1 MDWEVAGTVATEEM
15 TRPIRRFL
23 VVLVGIGLAGTIG
36 FMVLEGWSVLD
47 AVYMT
52 VITLST
58 VGFGEIHPISAAGR
72 IFTIVLITAGVGAV
86 AYLFSTLSQ
95 YVVSG
100 ALTGSFR
107 SRRMQRTIDGLS
119 KHFIVCGYGR
129 VGQHVVTDLEDRG
142 RQCVIIES
150 DASVAERLGDRLVV
164 PGDAA
169 ADDTLRSAGIERAQG
184 LVAATGN
191 DADNLFI
198 TLSARSLN
206 PDILIVARANDP
218 ASEPKL
224 LRAGATHAIS
234 PFSISG
240 HRIASQLLNPSIT
253 DFLDVVMHSANLE
266 LWLEEVT
273 VAGGSDLDG
282 SDMEAAMLRLEVGAN
297 IIAIRRAEQRGFT
310 TVPRTGLQVRPGDV
324 MIALG
329 TREQLHALSKLAGH
343 DPTIPQ
349 PDGAKGR
356 AEQGQP
362 EGVSSSS

>member
-1 MDWEVAGTVATEEM
+1 M

-23 VVLVGIGLAGTIG
+23 VVLIGIVLAGTIG
-36 FMVLEGWSVLD
+36 FMALEGWSVLD
-47 AVYMT
+47 ALYMT

-107 SRRMQRTIDGLS
+107 SRRMQRTIDALS
-119 KHFIVCGYGR
+119 EHFIICGYGR
-129 VGQHVVTDLEDRG
+129 VGQHVVSDLEDRG
-142 RQCVIIES
+142 QRCVIIEPDS
-150 DASVAERLGDRLVV
+150 TTAERLADRLVV
-164 PGDAA
+164 IADA
-169 ADDTLRSAGIERAQG
+169 ADDDALRRAGVDRARG
-184 LVAATGN
+184 LVAATGD

-206 PDILIVARANDP
+206 PNLLIVARANDP

-253 DFLDVVMHSANLE
+253 DFLDVVTHSANLE
-266 LWLEEVT
+266 LLLEEVT
-273 VAGGSDLDG
+273 VAAGCNLEGK
-282 SDMEAAMLRLEVGAN
+282 DMETAMLRLEVGAN
-297 IIAIRRAEQRGFT
+297 IIAIRRAQERGFT
-310 TVPRTGLQVRPGDV
+310 TVPQTGLQVQPGDV
-324 MIALG
+324 MIAFG
-329 TREQLHALSKLAGH
+329 TPEQLHAVSKLAWH
-343 DPTIPQ
+343 DSSIPRPQ
-349 PDGAKGR
+349 TAKRGALR
-356 AEQGQP
+356 EQQP

>member
-1 MDWEVAGTVATEEM
+1 MPSEEM

-23 VVLVGIGLAGTIG
+23 VVLIGIGLAGTIG
-36 FMVLEGWSVLD
+36 FMTLEGWNVLD
-47 AVYMT
+47 ALYMT

-58 VGFGEIHPISAAGR
+58 VGFGEIHPISAAGK
-72 IFTIVLITAGVGAV
+72 IFIIVLITAGVGAV

-107 SRRMQRTIDGLS
+107 SRRMQRIIDALS
-119 KHFIVCGYGR
+119 GHFIVCGYGR
-129 VGQHVVTDLEDRG
+129 VGQHVVSDLEDRG
-142 RQCVIIES
+142 RRCVVIES
-150 DASVAERLGDRLVV
+150 DSTTAERLADRLVV
-164 PGDAA
+164 IGDAA
-169 ADDTLRSAGIERAQG
+169 DDDALRRAGINRARG
-184 LVAATGN
+184 LVAATGD

-206 PDILIVARANDP
+206 PNTLIVARANDP

-224 LRAGATHAIS
+224 LRAGATHVIS

-253 DFLDVVMHSANLE
+253 DFLDVVMHSADLE

-273 VAGGSDLDG
+273 VTAGSDLEG
-282 SDMEAAMLRLEVGAN
+282 KAMETAMLRLEVGAN
-297 IIAIRRAEQRGFT
+297 IIAIRRAEHRGFT
-310 TVPRTGLQVRPGDV
+310 TVPQTGLQVQSGDV

-329 TREQLHALSKLAGH
+329 TQEQLHALSRLAGH
-343 DPTIPQ
+343 DPTIPR
-349 PDGAKGR
+349 PPTAKGG
-356 AEQGQP
+356 AEREQS

>member
-1 MDWEVAGTVATEEM
+1 MPSEEM

-23 VVLVGIGLAGTIG
+23 VVLIGIGLAGTIG
-36 FMVLEGWSVLD
+36 FMTLEGWNVLD
-47 AVYMT
+47 ALYMT

-58 VGFGEIHPISAAGR
+58 VGFGEIHPISAAGK
-72 IFTIVLITAGVGAV
+72 IFIIVLITAGVGAV

-107 SRRMQRTIDGLS
+107 SRRMQRIIDALS
-119 KHFIVCGYGR
+119 GHFIVCGYGR
-129 VGQHVVTDLEDRG
+129 VGQHVVSDLEDRG
-142 RQCVIIES
+142 RRCVVIES
-150 DASVAERLGDRLVV
+150 DSTTAERLADRLVV
-164 PGDAA
+164 IGDAA
-169 ADDTLRSAGIERAQG
+169 DDDALRRAGINRARG
-184 LVAATGN
+184 LVAATGD

-206 PDILIVARANDP
+206 PNTLIVARANDP

-224 LRAGATHAIS
+224 LRAGATHVIS

-253 DFLDVVMHSANLE
+253 DFLDVVMHSADLE

-273 VAGGSDLDG
+273 VTAGSDLEG
-282 SDMEAAMLRLEVGAN
+282 KAMETAMLRLEVGAN
-297 IIAIRRAEQRGFT
+297 IIAIRRAQERGFT
-310 TVPRTGLQVRPGDV
+310 TVPQTGLQVQSGDV

-329 TREQLHALSKLAGH
+329 TQEQLHALSKLAGH
-343 DPTIPQ
+343 DPTIPRPQ
-349 PDGAKGR
+349 TAKR
-356 AEQGQP
+356 EAEREQS
-362 EGVSSSS
+362 EGVPSSS

>member
-1 MDWEVAGTVATEEM
+1 MPSEEM

-23 VVLVGIGLAGTIG
+23 VVLIGIGLAGTIG
-36 FMVLEGWSVLD
+36 FMTLEGWNVLD
-47 AVYMT
+47 ALYMT

-58 VGFGEIHPISAAGR
+58 VGFGEIHPISAAGK
-72 IFTIVLITAGVGAV
+72 IFIIVLITAGVGAV

-107 SRRMQRTIDGLS
+107 SRRMQRTIDALS
-119 KHFIVCGYGR
+119 GHFIVCGYGR
-129 VGQHVVTDLEDRG
+129 VGQHVVSDLEDRG
-142 RQCVIIES
+142 RRSVVIEHDS
-150 DASVAERLGDRLVV
+150 TTAERLADRLVV
-164 PGDAA
+164 IGDAA
-169 ADDTLRSAGIERAQG
+169 DDDTLRRAGIDRARG
-184 LVAATGN
+184 LVAATGD

-206 PDILIVARANDP
+206 PNTLIVARANDP

-224 LRAGATHAIS
+224 LRAGATHVIS

-253 DFLDVVMHSANLE
+253 DFLDVVMHSADLE

-273 VAGGSDLDG
+273 VTAGSDLEG
-282 SDMEAAMLRLEVGAN
+282 KAMETAMLRLEVGAN
-297 IIAIRRAEQRGFT
+297 IIAIRRAEHRGFT
-310 TVPRTGLQVRPGDV
+310 TVPQTGLQVQSGDV

-329 TREQLHALSKLAGH
+329 TQEQLHALSKLAGH
-343 DPTIPQ
+343 DPTIPR
-349 PDGAKGR
+349 PPTAKGG
-356 AEQGQP
+356 AEREQS

>member
-1 MDWEVAGTVATEEM
+1 M

-23 VVLVGIGLAGTIG
+23 IVLIGIGLAGTIG
-36 FMVLEGWSVLD
+36 FMLLEGWSVLD
-47 AVYMT
+47 ALYMT

-107 SRRMQRTIDGLS
+107 SRRMQRTIDALS
-119 KHFIVCGYGR
+119 EHFIICGYGR
-129 VGQHVVTDLEDRG
+129 VGHHVVSDLEERG
-142 RQCVIIES
+142 RRCVIIES
-150 DASVAERLGDRLVV
+150 DSATAERLAERLVV
-164 PGDAA
+164 IADA
-169 ADDTLRSAGIERAQG
+169 ADDDALRRAGIDRARG
-184 LVAATGN
+184 LVAATGS

-198 TLSARSLN
+198 TLSARSLSPN
-206 PDILIVARANDP
+206 LLIVARANDP

-253 DFLDVVMHSANLE
+253 DFLDLVTHSANLE

-282 SDMEAAMLRLEVGAN
+282 KAMEAAMLRLEVGAN
-297 IIAIRRAEQRGFT
+297 IIAIRRAAQRGFT
-310 TVPRTGLQVRPGDV
+310 TVPSAGLQVQPGDV

-329 TREQLHALSKLAGH
+329 TLEQLHALSKLAGY
-343 DPTIPQ
+343 DPSIPRPQ
-349 PDGAKGR
+349 AAKHR
-356 AEQGQP
+356 AESAQP
-362 EGVSSSS
+362 EGVSPSS